1 MVNAEIKK
9 QMAIDYGLEHLWL
22 VTNAVYAIGGGELRT
37 PRYIE
42 FAHPTVKVADA
53 RTADEIID
61 DTINN
66 LC

>member
-1 MVNAEIKK
+1 MTV
-9 QMAIDYGLEHLWL
+9 DYAVEHLWL
-22 VTNAVYAIGGGELRT
+22 LTSAVYAIGGGELKT

-42 FAHPTVKVADA
+42 LSHPHLNIQDN

>member
-1 MVNAEIKK
+1 MTV
-9 QMAIDYGLEHLWL
+9 DYAVEHLWL
-22 VTNAVYAIGGGELRT
+22 LTSAVYAIGGGELKT

-42 FAHPTVKVADA
+42 VAYPQMKITDT